1 MTTKF
6 SKTAPSAPAVLL
18 LAALLSGCASSTDG
32 FVEEGSDTGAVD
44 TNLMKGFMAGLGAI
58 DPHEKP
64 VEYRPRAPLVVPPK
78 RELREPLDPN
88 TATPTRFPRNPEDV
102 AEEQRNAALEK
113 DVDPSKSGRVMTPE
127 ELARY
132 AIPGAGQQRIYD
144 DNPGRRLT
152 PEQMAGQAQVNAEAI
167 KRAENPGNRRTLIEP
182 PTEYRKPSP
191 NAPVAAPEEK
201 SSWKPKWWPL

>member
-6 SKTAPSAPAVLL
+6 SKTAPSASAVLI
-18 LAALLSGCASSTDG
+18 LAALLAGCASSTDG

-44 TNLMKGFMAGLGAI
+44 TNAIKAVMTGLGAI

-78 RELREPLDPN
+78 RELRQPVDPQ
-88 TATPTRFPRNPEDV
+88 TSTPRSFPRNPEDV
-102 AEEQRNAALEK
+102 AEENRKAALEK

-132 AIPGAGQQRIYD
+132 AIPGAGQRRIYD

-152 PEQMAGQAQVNAEAI
+152 REQMDGQAQVNAEAI
-167 KRAENPGNRRTLIEP
+167 KRAENPSGRRTLIEP
-182 PTEYRKPSP
+182 PDSYRKPSP

-201 SSWKPKWWPL
+201 SSWKPSWWPL